1 MIVSDL
7 LTKILMI
14 KTMKKLIGAIRM
26 KKIAVKLLIYCLFL
40 SGWIFFQEFF
50 GAAMFLVVACS
61 IEYVIN
67 K

>member
-1 MIVSDL
+1 
-7 LTKILMI
+7 
-14 KTMKKLIGAIRM
+14 M